1 MKLISCFS
9 FAVLLCTGISGAQTT
24 TSPVPEDNQ
33 IARYSKHQP
42 ADLATRSEMQQPRP
56 IPIVNPLRFPE
67 IPVVVCSEG
76 TRFAIRD
83 EISSQ
88 LANPSQTDPAPR
100 STDCAALP
108 NEAQLLPK

>member
-1 MKLISCFS
+1 MKLISCT

-24 TSPVPEDNQ
+24 SSPVPEDNE

-76 TRFAIRD
+76 TRFAIRN

-88 LANPSQTDPAPR
+88 LTNPSQTGPAPR
-100 STDCAALP
+100 SAGCVALP
-108 NEAQLLPK
+108 AETQLLPK